1 MKIDVKSL
9 VVKLSIIV
17 LVIAVDLVTKSV
29 FDYKNITIIEGVL
42 SFEWQHN
49 TGAAWSILS
58 EHTWLLILISSLFVI
73 GFSVFDVYYKN
84 TSIFYSIS
92 FALCLAG
99 SVGNLIDRVFL
110 GYVRDFIFLDV
121 IKFTTYPT
129 FNVAD
134 MCLVVGVILF
144 SIHILFSKTGKDN
157 KEKQS
162 S

>member
-9 VVKLSIIV
+9 IIKLSIIFAV
-17 LVIAVDLVTKSV
+17 LVLDLVTKAI

-58 EHTWLLILISSLFVI
+58 EHTWLLTLISSLFII

-84 TSIFYSIS
+84 TGVLYSIS
-92 FALCLAG
+92 YALCFAG
-99 SVGNLIDRVFL
+99 ALGNLIDRIFL
-110 GYVRDFIFLDV
+110 GYVRDFIFLDF

-134 MCLVVGVILF
+134 ICLVVGVILF
-144 SIHILFSKTGKDN
+144 AICILFSRKDTK
-157 KEKQS
+157 KEEK
-162 S
+162 

>member
-9 VVKLSIIV
+9 IIKLSIIV
-17 LVIAVDLVTKSV
+17 AVLVLDLVTKAI

-58 EHTWLLILISSLFVI
+58 EHTWLLTLISSLFII

-84 TSIFYSIS
+84 TGVLYSIS
-92 FALCLAG
+92 YALCFAG
-99 SVGNLIDRVFL
+99 ALGNLIDRIFL
-110 GYVRDFIFLDV
+110 GYVRDFIFLDF

-134 MCLVVGVILF
+134 ICLVVGVILF
-144 SIHILFSKTGKDN
+144 AICILLYRKDTK
-157 KEKQS
+157 KEEK
-162 S
+162 

>member
-9 VVKLSIIV
+9 IIKLSIIV
-17 LVIAVDLVTKSV
+17 AVLVIDLATKAI
-29 FDYKNITIIEGVL
+29 FDYKNITIIEGVI

-58 EHTWLLILISSLFVI
+58 EHTWLLTLISSLFIV
-73 GFSVFDVYYKN
+73 GFSVFDFYFNN
-84 TSIFYSIS
+84 TSVFYSIS
-92 FALCLAG
+92 YALCFAG
-99 SVGNLIDRVFL
+99 ALGNLIDRLFL
-110 GYVRDFIFLDV
+110 GYVRDFIFLDF

-144 SIHILFSKTGKDN
+144 AICILFSKH
-157 KEKQS
+157 EKQKNEK
-162 S
+162 

>member
-9 VVKLSIIV
+9 IIKLSVIVAV
-17 LVIAVDLVTKSV
+17 LVVDLVTKAI
-29 FDYKNITIIEGVL
+29 FDYKDITIIEGVL

-58 EHTWLLILISSLFVI
+58 NHTWLLTLISSLFII
-73 GFSVFDVYYKN
+73 GFSVFDACYKN
-84 TSIFYSIS
+84 TGAFYSVAY
-92 FALCLAG
+92 ALCFAG
-99 SVGNLIDRVFL
+99 ALGNLIDRLFL
-110 GYVRDFIFLDV
+110 GYVRDFIFLDF

-144 SIHILFSKTGKDN
+144 AICILFSKKDEAK
-157 KEKQS
+157 KEK
-162 S
+162 